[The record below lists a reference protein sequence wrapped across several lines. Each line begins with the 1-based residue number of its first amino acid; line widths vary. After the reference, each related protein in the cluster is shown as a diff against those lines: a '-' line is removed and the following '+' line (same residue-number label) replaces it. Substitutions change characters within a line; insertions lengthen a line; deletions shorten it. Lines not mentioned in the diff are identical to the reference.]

1 MSEPQTETPAERQAT
16 APSVMLPIG
25 QLEENPDNVRTD
37 LRLTDWFVDS
47 IRTNGVKVPLVI
59 IPTGTGTYR
68 VSQGHRRLAA
78 ARLVKL
84 AEVPVYVLDPAQ
96 REAGEDFTDQVIEND
111 GEGRVSLT
119 ALEEADALF
128 RAEQSG
134 MTRAKV
140 AKRTGRTKT
149 EVDKAVTAASQIGT
163 ATRSTLASLEDYEFT
178 LDVLAA
184 LGEFDGDPAA
194 VERLIDAHG
203 NDQFEYQLTRERI
216 DRADA
221 QAREAKRAELE
232 AAGVTVVDD
241 PDTLPE
247 DWAYVEE
254 IADGRISDA
263 EHASC
268 PGHRAIWNDD
278 AGPDVVEFVC
288 TDPDAYHRPPEPEPQ
303 ADDDTPAGPD
313 ADGTANEEEQ
323 DEADDRQDS
332 APAPVPWPSAPRR
345 DEVAYKLK
353 VEGNKAWRAAAA
365 VRRDWLRELLMRK
378 TAPKPVLRW
387 VAEQT
392 FRAPKPVQSWTGD
405 VARVAILAD
414 LLGRD
419 KQSGDRTEWID
430 PNATP
435 GRLALLMLAP
445 YAAAFEK
452 RIEASNVWRTDK
464 PEWDTPDIRRD
475 ACTWLTF
482 LGELGYPL
490 SRIEQ
495 AVIADEAYTLEAET
509 AKEQDETAADAE
521 DSNGEQEQA
530 ADRDDDEA

>member
-1 MSEPQTETPAERQAT
+1 MSETQTTPTPATGTTLPVSVLQA
-16 APSVMLPIG
+16 
-25 QLEENPDNVRTD
+25 NPKNVRRN
-37 LRLTDWFVDS
+37 LRLTDWLIESV
-47 IRTNGVKVPLVI
+47 RENGVK
-59 IPTGTGTYR
+59 IPIVVLPSSIGYVVT
-68 VSQGHRRLAA
+68 QGHRRLAA
-78 ARLVKL
+78 AER
-84 AEVPVYVLDPAQ
+84 AGIDEVPVFILDPER
-96 REAGEDFTDQVIEND
+96 REEGEDYIDQVIENA
-111 GEGRVSLT
+111 GEGREPLT
-119 ALEEADALF
+119 ALEQADALF
-128 RAEQSG
+128 LAEQSG
-134 MTRAKV
+134 MSRTKV
-140 AKRTGRTKT
+140 AKRTGRTRS
-149 EVDKAVTAASQIGT
+149 EVEKAVTASGQIGT
-163 ATRSTLASLEDYEFT
+163 ATRGTLAGLTDYEFT

-184 LGEFDGDPAA
+184 LGEFDEDPAA

-203 NDQFEYQLTRERI
+203 NGMFEHQLVRERI

-232 AAGVTVVDD
+232 AAGITVVDD
-241 PDTLPE
+241 PDTMPE

-254 IADGRISDA
+254 ITDGRITDE
-263 EHASC
+263 EHAAC

-278 AGPDVVEFVC
+278 AGPAVVEFVC
-288 TDPDAYHRPPEPEPQ
+288 TDPDAFHRPPEPEPQ
-303 ADDDTPAGPD
+303 ADEDPE
-313 ADGTANEEEQ
+313 GTTGDEDSTGDEVDQEE

-332 APAPVPWPSAPRR
+332 APAPAAWPSAPRR

-353 VEGNKAWRAAAA
+353 LEGNKAWRAAAA
-365 VRRDWLRELLMRK
+365 ARRDWLRELLMRK

-387 VAEQT
+387 VVEQT
-392 FRAPKPVQSWTGD
+392 YRAPKPVQVWTGD

-482 LGELGYPL
+482 LSELGYPL

-495 AVIADEAYTLEAET
+495 AVIADEAYTLEAE
-509 AKEQDETAADAE
+509 KEQDEIAAAD
-521 DSNGEQEQA
+521 DGSDGEQHQA
-530 ADRDDDEA
+530 DDDGDGDEA